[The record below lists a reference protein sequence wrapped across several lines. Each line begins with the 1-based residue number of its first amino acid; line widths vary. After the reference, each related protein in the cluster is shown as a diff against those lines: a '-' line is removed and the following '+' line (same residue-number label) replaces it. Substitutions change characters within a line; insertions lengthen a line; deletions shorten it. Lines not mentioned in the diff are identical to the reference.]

1 MTLDKNEI
9 DHRSEV
15 EDKAGIN
22 RSKENIDDSPHLL
35 ESRSLIS

>member
-1 MTLDKNEI
+1 MELVKNEI

-22 RSKENIDDSPHLL
+22 RSKENIDDSENLL
-35 ESRSLIS
+35 NSRSLVG